1 MVFVD
6 MLCNPGLKNS
16 GKPSYIFPREFLDF
30 LCRSV
35 RYRFHLVCF
44 ACLSAPSSLIKL
56 GEILIR
62 GILIF
67 LNYSL
72 LPWRVHRRVCINRC
86 AIHLPRRDGIILLI
100 SRQYKPV
107 VRLNVFLLN
116 ISARRRPGNDA
127 VEQRI
132 AAKRRPAH
140 NGGNFHALNSGLV
153 HARKGFRVLAPR
165 LYIACGISG
174 AIQHMAGMSGAD
186 CVVAINKDPN
196 APIFDAADYGIVGNI
211 FEILPVLTREI
222 KKLKK

>member
-1 MVFVD
+1 M
-6 MLCNPGLKNS
+6 
-16 GKPSYIFPREFLDF
+16 
-30 LCRSV
+30 
-35 RYRFHLVCF
+35 
-44 ACLSAPSSLIKL
+44 
-56 GEILIR
+56 
-62 GILIF
+62 
-67 LNYSL
+67 
-72 LPWRVHRRVCINRC
+72 
-86 AIHLPRRDGIILLI
+86 LI

-107 VRLNVFLLN
+107 VRLNIFLLN
-116 ISARRRPGNDA
+116 ISPRRRRGNDA

-132 AAKRRPAH
+132 APKRRPAH
-140 NGGNFHALNSGLV
+140 NGGNLHALNSGLV
-153 HARKGFRVLAPR
+153 HAREGFRVLAPR